1 MPRAK
6 RIEYPG
12 ACFHTMCRGNHGQ
25 DIFRTDEGRRL
36 FLSTL
41 GEVTEQTGWRI
52 HAYVLMSNHYHLLME
67 TPEPNPLPPRL
78 RRDKSGGGNEVV
90 PGSLH
95 AAV

>member
-12 ACFHTMCRGNHGQ
+12 ACYHTMCRGNHGQ
-25 DIFRTDEGRRL
+25 EIFRTDEGRRL

-52 HAYVLMSNHYHLLME
+52 HAYVLTCPKCY
-67 TPEPNPLPPRL
+67 
-78 RRDKSGGGNEVV
+78 
-90 PGSLH
+90 
-95 AAV
+95 A